1 MEDLKS
7 LTEKEVI
14 TQTVSHRAFLDFFN
28 LCLFLLNSEDEQI
41 KEKRYESCRMNYV
54 FVNILSRTKITQI
67 RAELIEQLRA
77 SVIHMIHTPD
87 GARCGLHCIWFG
99 SAKDRKLI
107 LKTIK
112 EFIEKVLTA
121 EYGHLLVLGT
131 IDSGI
136 FQKVSD
142 FEVVR
147 TFAETRYRNSKKL
160 MIQFL

>member
-1 MEDLKS
+1 
-7 LTEKEVI
+7 
-14 TQTVSHRAFLDFFN
+14 
-28 LCLFLLNSEDEQI
+28 
-41 KEKRYESCRMNYV
+41 
-54 FVNILSRTKITQI
+54 
-67 RAELIEQLRA
+67 
-77 SVIHMIHTPD
+77 MIHTPD

-131 IDSGI
+131 IDSGT

-142 FEVVR
+142 LNRTRSPKFKTSFEIQ
-147 TFAETRYRNSKKL
+147 KKL
-160 MIQFL
+160 MIQC

>member
-1 MEDLKS
+1 MSK
-7 LTEKEVI
+7 
-14 TQTVSHRAFLDFFN
+14 F
-28 LCLFLLNSEDEQI
+28 QI
-41 KEKRYESCRMNYV
+41 G
-54 FVNILSRTKITQI
+54 NILSRTKITQI

-131 IDSGI
+131 IDSGKFQTFLILKSYTILTIQIVITIVEI
-136 FQKVSD
+136 F
-142 FEVVR
+142 
-147 TFAETRYRNSKKL
+147 YRNSNS
-160 MIQFL
+160 

>member
-1 MEDLKS
+1 MRYPYKDRNDN
-7 LTEKEVI
+7 I
-14 TQTVSHRAFLDFFN
+14 TF
-28 LCLFLLNSEDEQI
+28 
-41 KEKRYESCRMNYV
+41 
-54 FVNILSRTKITQI
+54 RTKITQI

-131 IDSGI
+131 IDSGTMQKFVFEFVCEDRSGDSRICHRI
-136 FQKVSD
+136 FGPKV
-142 FEVVR
+142 
-147 TFAETRYRNSKKL
+147 
-160 MIQFL
+160 

>member
-1 MEDLKS
+1 MMNRSKKKGKS
-7 LTEKEVI
+7 SKCYQFI
-14 TQTVSHRAFLDFFN
+14 IFYRS
-28 LCLFLLNSEDEQI
+28 
-41 KEKRYESCRMNYV
+41 
-54 FVNILSRTKITQI
+54 KITQI

-112 EFIEKVLTA
+112 EFIDKVLTA

-131 IDSGI
+131 IDSG
-136 FQKVSD
+136 
-142 FEVVR
+142 
-147 TFAETRYRNSKKL
+147 TFSK
-160 MIQFL
+160 ISNRSRVIRF

>member
-1 MEDLKS
+1 MSK
-7 LTEKEVI
+7 
-14 TQTVSHRAFLDFFN
+14 F
-28 LCLFLLNSEDEQI
+28 QI
-41 KEKRYESCRMNYV
+41 G
-54 FVNILSRTKITQI
+54 NILSRTKITQI

-131 IDSGI
+131 IDSGKFQTFLILKSHTILTIQIVITIVEI
-136 FQKVSD
+136 F
-142 FEVVR
+142 
-147 TFAETRYRNSKKL
+147 YRNSK
-160 MIQFL
+160 

>member
-1 MEDLKS
+1 MSK
-7 LTEKEVI
+7 
-14 TQTVSHRAFLDFFN
+14 F
-28 LCLFLLNSEDEQI
+28 QI
-41 KEKRYESCRMNYV
+41 G
-54 FVNILSRTKITQI
+54 NILFRTKITQI

-131 IDSGI
+131 IDSGK
-136 FQKVSD
+136 FQKFSVFVIVHD
-142 FEVVR
+142 R
-147 TFAETRYRNSKKL
+147 DDPNRDNDRRNFLSKFKKS
-160 MIQFL
+160 

>member
-1 MEDLKS
+1 
-7 LTEKEVI
+7 
-14 TQTVSHRAFLDFFN
+14 
-28 LCLFLLNSEDEQI
+28 
-41 KEKRYESCRMNYV
+41 
-54 FVNILSRTKITQI
+54 
-67 RAELIEQLRA
+67 
-77 SVIHMIHTPD
+77 MIHTPD

-131 IDSGI
+131 IDSGT

-147 TFAETRYRNSKKL
+147 TFAEIRYRNSKKL
-160 MIQFL
+160 MIQSL